1 MPGFRRVSREETSSR
16 RPAVN
21 PALARLKQYQGYIK
35 KVTAGETGRLSP
47 GKGETPA
54 AVRRRLGAA
63 ASARA
68 ASTHALAPNRE
79 GRQTRLSA
87 RRNATMEN
95 RDPFR

>member
-1 MPGFRRVSREETSSR
+1 MPGFRRVSREEASNR

-35 KVTAGETGRLSP
+35 KVPAGETGRLTP

-63 ASARA
+63 ARA
-68 ASTHALAPNRE
+68 L
-79 GRQTRLSA
+79 GVQLKMKRLED
-87 RRNATMEN
+87 RVFFWR
-95 RDPFR
+95 

>member
-16 RPAVN
+16 QPAVN

-35 KVTAGETGRLSP
+35 KVTAVETGRLSP

-63 ASARA
+63 AK
-68 ASTHALAPNRE
+68 ALGVQLKVKRV
-79 GRQTRLSA
+79 GDRVFFWR
-87 RRNATMEN
+87 
-95 RDPFR
+95 